1 MNSKDTQHHRAS
13 GEMTPSDLANR
24 ARQLRMEANLTQAQL
39 AKRTGYSTS
48 TISKAENYREGDGM
62 IGARIFIIETLTEEA
77 VEGPLYRT
85 SRAGEPR

>member
-1 MNSKDTQHHRAS
+1 
-13 GEMTPSDLANR
+13 
-24 ARQLRMEANLTQAQL
+24 MEANLTQAQL